1 VLEREVHHRTAE
13 RPRVS
18 RGPNFDPTLVRSSS
32 SMGLSRRIEEE
43 MNIRK
48 SFCCSIYEA
57 LFNMTDAAADG
68 AGADAVEMADA
79 VADAEV

>member
-1 VLEREVHHRTAE
+1 
-13 RPRVS
+13 
-18 RGPNFDPTLVRSSS
+18 
-32 SMGLSRRIEEE
+32 MGLSRRIEEE

-48 SFCCSIYEA
+48 FFCCRIYEA

-79 VADAEV
+79 VDDAEV

>member
-1 VLEREVHHRTAE
+1 
-13 RPRVS
+13 
-18 RGPNFDPTLVRSSS
+18 
-32 SMGLSRRIEEE
+32 MGLSRRIEEE